1 MILLERGNRILG
13 ETVSAKINFEI
24 TEEEKMEPIDVKLSD
39 FDDVSYRV
47 LIEPDARNV
56 LKVAMAMPWYRD
68 IQALGGKEAFEKAY
82 GALVTEPLNGFDVTV
97 KVNLD
102 ELKEQKVK
110 DELVEKLACIKANV
124 LCGIFDHF
132 FSALLAGKP
141 IAEPFRFKLHHD
153 TEIFLFPKNDR
164 VTVIFGLDFKEKVD
178 RAIAK
183 IFMMEFVDAKRTQGL
198 GAAPPCQ
205 WSVNPP
211 NELAHYKITDPT
223 GNLGFISFAVQKS
236 NVDTN
241 KKDRVISVLQV
252 FRNYLQYHIKCSKSY
267 FHARMR
273 ARVITLLS
281 VLNRAK
287 YSEEEKLNKSE
298 KKTAGGRTFNRQESK
313 N

>member
-56 LKVAMAMPWYRD
+56 LKVAMAMPWYKD
-68 IQALGGKEAFEKAY
+68 IQALGGKDAYEKSY
-82 GALVTEPLNGFDVTV
+82 GSLVTEPLNGFDVTV

-110 DELVEKLACIKANV
+110 DELVAKLSCIKANV
-124 LCGIFDHF
+124 LCGVFDHF
-132 FSALLAGKP
+132 FSAMLAGKP
-141 IAEPFRFKLHHD
+141 ITEPFRFKLHHD

-183 IFMMEFVDAKRTQGL
+183 TFMMEFVDAKRGL

-211 NELAHYKITDPT
+211 NELSHYKITDPT

-252 FRNYLQYHIKCSKSY
+252 FRNYLQYHIKCSKAY
-267 FHARMR
+267 FHSRMR

-287 YSEEEKLNKSE
+287 YSEEEKLNRSE

>member
-13 ETVSAKINFEI
+13 ETVSAKINFEH
-24 TEEEKMEPIDVKLSD
+24 TEEEKMEPIDVKLCD

-47 LIEPDARNV
+47 LIEPEARNI
-56 LKVAMAMPWYRD
+56 LKVAMAMPWYKE
-68 IQALGGKEAFEKAY
+68 IANLGGKEAFEKAY
-82 GALVTEPLNGFDVTV
+82 GNLVTDPLNGFDLTV

-110 DELVEKLACIKANV
+110 DELVERLACIKANV
-124 LCGIFDHF
+124 LAGVFDHF

-141 IAEPFRFKLHHD
+141 VAEPFRFKLHLD
-153 TEIFLFPKNDR
+153 TEIFLFPKADR
-164 VTVIFGLDFKEKVD
+164 VIVVFGLDFKERVD
-178 RAIAK
+178 KAIAK
-183 IFMMEFVDAKRTQGL
+183 IFMMEFVEAKRAL

-252 FRNYLQYHIKCSKSY
+252 FRNYLQYHIKCSKAY

-273 ARVITLLS
+273 ARVVTLLA

-287 YSEEEKLNKSE
+287 CSEEEKLNKSE
-298 KKTAGGRTFNRQESK
+298 KKTAGGKTFTRQTSA

>member
-13 ETVSAKINFEI
+13 ETVSAKINFEH
-24 TEEEKMEPIDVKLSD
+24 TEDEKMEPIDVKLCD

-47 LIEPDARNV
+47 LIEPEARNI

-68 IQALGGKEAFEKAY
+68 IEKLGGKEAFDKAY
-82 GALVTEPLNGFDVTV
+82 GALVTDPLNGFDVTV

-102 ELKEQKVK
+102 ELKEQKAK
-110 DELVEKLACIKANV
+110 DELVEKLSCMKAN
-124 LCGIFDHF
+124 LLSGIFDHYF
-132 FSALLAGKP
+132 AALLAGKP
-141 IAEPFRFKLHHD
+141 LTDPFRFKLHHD
-153 TEIFLFPKNDR
+153 AEVFLFPKADR
-164 VTVIFGLDFKEKVD
+164 VTVIFGLDFKEKAD

-183 IFMMEFVDAKRTQGL
+183 VFMMEFVEAKKNF

-205 WSVNPP
+205 WSVAPP

-236 NVDTN
+236 NIDSN

-252 FRNYLQYHIKCSKSY
+252 FRNYLQYHIKCSKAY

-273 ARVITLLS
+273 ARVITLLA

-287 YSEEEKLNKSE
+287 YSENEKLNKGE
-298 KKTAGGRTFNRQESK
+298 KKTIGGKTFTRAEAK